1 MTDIV
6 CRLLGLFIWSIDLD
20 TLDHAALNAVLY
32 PTGLGK
38 FREQN
43 GVGAQ
48 GSFGTYVGA
57 IGDACFFGG
66 KFFHIN
72 TNCW

>member
-6 CRLLGLFIWSIDLD
+6 IRLLGLFIWSIDLD

-38 FREQN
+38 FSQQN
-43 GVGAQ
+43 GIGVLG
-48 GSFGTYVGA
+48 FGNYTGA
-57 IGDACFFGG
+57 IGDSCMFGG
-66 KFFHIN
+66 KFSHRKIK
-72 TNCW
+72 CC